1 MRNRHAESGFSLFE
15 TLVVISISFVALT
28 TIFYIGH
35 SVQVKNQTA
44 STERLL
50 TTLVTEATSYKKLKG
65 SYAALNCSSMDP
77 GCYFVQHNLV
87 SSNQKNPFGGDLEI
101 VSQGD
106 DQLVLNFQNIPAQA
120 CQTLLLAMSGRPQ
133 LMQVELFNPDQS
145 LMGSNRPSPTDP
157 PCPEGDKPGDGVKG
171 ESEPTE
177 TGTIITGSSA
187 PKPPLGETCTTG
199 GGYSV
204 TSVQNFP
211 VAINNAA
218 TLCGSQPAYT
228 MSWTFG
234 S

>member
-15 TLVVISISFVALT
+15 SLVVISISFVALT
-28 TIFYIGH
+28 SIFYIGH
-35 SVQVKNQTA
+35 IVQVKNQSA

-77 GCYFVQHNLV
+77 SCYFVQHNLV
-87 SSNQKNPFGGDLEI
+87 SPNQKNPFGGDLEI

-106 DQLVLNFQNIPAQA
+106 DQLVVNFQNIPAQA
-120 CQTLLLAMSGRPQ
+120 CQALLLAMGGRPQ

-145 LMGSNRPSPTDP
+145 LMGSNRPSPNDP

-171 ESEPTE
+171 DPTGGAI
-177 TGTIITGSSA
+177 GTIIGGSD
-187 PKPPLGETCTTG
+187 PKPPLGETCTT

-211 VAINNAA
+211 VAVNNAA
-218 TLCGSQPAYT
+218 TLCGNQPAYT